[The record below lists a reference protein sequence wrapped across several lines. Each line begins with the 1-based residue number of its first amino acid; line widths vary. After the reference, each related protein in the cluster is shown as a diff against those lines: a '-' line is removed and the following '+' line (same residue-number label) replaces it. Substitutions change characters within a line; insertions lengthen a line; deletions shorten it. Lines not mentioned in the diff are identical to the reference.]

1 MNLASTIPA
10 FNRPSTEEE
19 GNFIS
24 VSRVKNDLLF
34 EKSKRIENLLRFGG
48 GQRERFVTL
57 EMGCS
62 FLNLFRGVEADG
74 NFMRVILWVFFL
86 VGIQAHVRNK
96 VRLEIQLPAEAELTQ
111 AAQHA
116 RHICTVS
123 KIESLL

>member
-48 GQRERFVTL
+48 VQRERFVTL
-57 EMGCS
+57 EMAW
-62 FLNLFRGVEADG
+62 LL
-74 NFMRVILWVFFL
+74 IP
-86 VGIQAHVRNK
+86 Q
-96 VRLEIQLPAEAELTQ
+96 
-111 AAQHA
+111 
-116 RHICTVS
+116 
-123 KIESLL
+123 SLSRCRS

>member
-1 MNLASTIPA
+1 M
-10 FNRPSTEEE
+10 
-19 GNFIS
+19 
-24 VSRVKNDLLF
+24 
-34 EKSKRIENLLRFGG
+34 
-48 GQRERFVTL
+48 

-111 AAQHA
+111 AVQNA
-116 RHICTVS
+116 RHIWSVKSGTYTHTRYERDLCPNPLKPMLRTDGQMLRPEDGS
-123 KIESLL
+123 KFE